1 VPAPREEWIAVPV
14 PDAGI
19 PRQWVLSAREVIR
32 ENEWASNAGYRTW
45 KLAGGVLRCDSCGRT
60 ISVNYIPAKERGYYR
75 CTGRYNGGVENR
87 CSAGRTVRAD
97 EAEAEV
103 WKFVRAVLTD
113 PARLAAGSRGCNR
126 KSRVSGWRVS
136 GSGRGILAEADLRDR
151 AQVGAA
157 ARPAAGR

>member
-75 CTGRYNGGVENR
+75 CTGRYNGEWRIGAPQAAPSGRMRPKPRSGSSSEPCLPTPRASPRAREDAIEKAVSLDGV
-87 CSAGRTVRAD
+87 S
-97 EAEAEV
+97 AEV
-103 WKFVRAVLTD
+103 EEASWLKRISEI
-113 PARLAAGSRGCNR
+113 GR
-126 KSRVSGWRVS
+126 K
-136 GSGRGILAEADLRDR
+136 
-151 AQVGAA
+151 
-157 ARPAAGR
+157 